1 MKTKNEIKIEKFPY
15 YTGDWGLGLDPSE
28 GSWDGNKFTSDGVD
42 WYLHDEE
49 AVTSDGNGV
58 VWLYPLANRCA

>member
-1 MKTKNEIKIEKFPY
+1 MRKEQIKFPY
-15 YTGDWGLGLDPSE
+15 YTGNSSLGLEPSE
-28 GSWDGNKFTSDGVD
+28 GSWDGNKFTSVGGVD

-58 VWLYPLANRCA
+58 VWLLDHEK